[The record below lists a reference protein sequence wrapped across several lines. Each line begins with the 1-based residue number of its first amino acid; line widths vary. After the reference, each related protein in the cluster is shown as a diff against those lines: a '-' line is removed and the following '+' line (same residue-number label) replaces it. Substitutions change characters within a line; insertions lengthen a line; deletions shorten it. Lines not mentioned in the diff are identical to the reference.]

1 MHGFLI
7 ASQNLKLLPK
17 MTFVAPS
24 ILSTDFAHLSR
35 TLAAVNES
43 KADWLHVD
51 VMDGVFVPNIS
62 FGTPV
67 LKAIQQHTKKPVE
80 LHLMIVQPERYLET
94 FARFNINQMTVHA
107 EACTHLHSVVQQIKR
122 LGCKAGVALNP
133 HTPLGYLEYV
143 IQDLDMVC
151 LMSVNPGFGGQKFI
165 PQTLEKISQLKELI
179 RRKGAAAL
187 IEVDGGINQTNV
199 TDVVSAGADAVVAGS
214 SVFDSSDPRQAIAAL
229 KGAQAK

>member
-1 MHGFLI
+1 
-7 ASQNLKLLPK
+7 

>member
-1 MHGFLI
+1 
-7 ASQNLKLLPK
+7 
-17 MTFVAPS
+17 
-24 ILSTDFAHLSR
+24 
-35 TLAAVNES
+35 
-43 KADWLHVD
+43 
-51 VMDGVFVPNIS
+51 
-62 FGTPV
+62 
-67 LKAIQQHTKKPVE
+67 
-80 LHLMIVQPERYLET
+80 
-94 FARFNINQMTVHA
+94 
-107 EACTHLHSVVQQIKR
+107 
-122 LGCKAGVALNP
+122 
-133 HTPLGYLEYV
+133 
-143 IQDLDMVC
+143 MVC